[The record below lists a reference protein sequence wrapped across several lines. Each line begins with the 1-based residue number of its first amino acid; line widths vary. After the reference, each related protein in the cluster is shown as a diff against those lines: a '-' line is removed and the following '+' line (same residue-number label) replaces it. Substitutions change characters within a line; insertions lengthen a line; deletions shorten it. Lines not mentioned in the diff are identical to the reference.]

1 MQIESILNHIK
12 QRNFAPIYFLMGEE
26 PYFIDLITRQLEET
40 VLTEAEKSFN
50 QTVVYGKETD
60 LSSIIGLAKQFPM
73 NAEHTLIIVKEAQ
86 HLSSTIDRLNAYAEN
101 PAPHTVLVINYK
113 YKKLDKRKTL
123 TKTLY
128 RKAVLFES
136 KKLYENKIPEW
147 IAQYLSTKNISIEP
161 KASHLL
167 VEFIGADLSRIVN
180 ELDKLSL
187 LISNKI
193 TTDDVVHNI
202 GISKEYNHFELQKAL
217 AKKERL
223 KVHRIIY
230 YFGKNSK
237 DHPLVV
243 TLSVLYNYFSNLLIY
258 HSLKDKNRENAAR
271 ELRINPYFV
280 GDYQVAAGNYPLRK
294 TVQIISYLR
303 EADLKSKGVGAG
315 NLPQME
321 ILKELIFK
329 ILH

>member
-1 MQIESILNHIK
+1 MQIESILNRIK
-12 QRNFAPIYFLMGEE
+12 QRKFDPIYFLMGEE
-26 PYFIDLITRQLEET
+26 PYFIDLITRRLEET

-50 QTVVYGKETD
+50 QTVLYGKETD

-123 TKTLY
+123 TKTLD

-147 IAQYLSTKNISIEP
+147 IAQYLSTKNLSIEP

-193 TTDDVVHNI
+193 TTDDIVRNI

-223 KVHRIIY
+223 KAHRIIY
-230 YFGKNSK
+230 YFGKNPK

-243 TLSVLYNYFSNLLIY
+243 TLSVLYNYFSNLIIY

-271 ELRINPYFV
+271 ELKINPYFV
-280 GDYQVAAGNYPLRK
+280 VDYQVAAGNYPLRK

-303 EADLKSKGVGAG
+303 EADLKSKGVGAS

-329 ILH
+329 IL